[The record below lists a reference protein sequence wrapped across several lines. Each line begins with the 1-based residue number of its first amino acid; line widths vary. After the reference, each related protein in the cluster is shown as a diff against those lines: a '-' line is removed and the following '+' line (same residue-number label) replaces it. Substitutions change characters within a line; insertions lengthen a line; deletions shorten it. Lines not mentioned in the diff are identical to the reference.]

1 MSPFCQGEG
10 TEIADSVL
18 NFKGCNH
25 SLEYESVGYKMT
37 PQSSGQTS

>member
-10 TEIADSVL
+10 TEIADIVD

-25 SLEYESVGYKMT
+25 SFDYESGGYKMT
-37 PQSSGQTS
+37 L